1 MNYKGVTGE
10 KENHLV
16 FDDSPYG
23 RVIMLAIKGGKV
35 YTITKGVIDGGTVL
49 VDGGKIVKVGKRIK
63 VPDDAEVIDV
73 SGKVVMPGL
82 VEAHCHIGISEE
94 KIGWAGS
101 DGNEAT
107 DPATPHMRA
116 LDGIKANA
124 DEGGLEAALKAGIT
138 TVQIL
143 PGSANVIGGTGVVVK
158 TAPKVVIDEM
168 VVREPSG
175 MKIAFGENPRRVY
188 GQGLKRMPST
198 RMGVAG
204 VLREWLQKAKGYME
218 KRERLKDDP
227 EKRPEV
233 DLKLEALVPVIK
245 GEIPLR
251 AHAHR
256 ADDIATAVRIAE
268 EFGVE
273 ISWEHAT
280 EGHRIA
286 EWIAEKG
293 VPAVWGPSLGSRGK
307 WEMRELGFDTPRI
320 LYEAGVKLA
329 IQTDATGSNIRHL
342 PIAAGMAVKHGL
354 PYEEALRAITI
365 NPAEILGVA
374 DRVGSIEKGK
384 DADLRILDGDP
395 LELRT
400 KVEMVLI
407 DGEIVYRA

>member
-1 MNYKGVTGE
+1 
-10 KENHLV
+10 
-16 FDDSPYG
+16 
-23 RVIMLAIKGGKV
+23 MLAIKGGKIL
-35 YTITKGVIDGGTVL
+35 TITDGVIEGGTIL
-49 VDGGKIVKVGKRIK
+49 IDGGKIVKVGKRIK
-63 VPDDAEVIDV
+63 VPEDAEVIDV
-73 SGKVVMPGL
+73 TGKVVMPGL
-82 VEAHCHIGISEE
+82 IDAHCHIGIIEE
-94 KIGWAGS
+94 KIGWAGG

-116 LDGIKANA
+116 LDAIKANA
-124 DEGGLEAALKAGIT
+124 DEGGLEAAVKAGIT

-158 TAPKVVIDEM
+158 TAPKVVTDDM
-168 VVREPSG
+168 VIRNPSG

-188 GQGLKRMPST
+188 GEGLKKTPST
-198 RMGVAG
+198 RMGVAAI
-204 VLREWLQKAKGYME
+204 LREWLQKTVNYME
-218 KRERLKDDP
+218 KKDRFKDDP
-227 EKRPEV
+227 EKMPEV
-233 DLKLEALVPVIK
+233 DIKLEALIPVLK

-256 ADDIATAVRIAE
+256 ADDVATAVRIAE
-268 EFGVE
+268 EFGVKM
-273 ISWEHAT
+273 SWEHAT

-293 VPAVWGPSLGSRGK
+293 VPAVWGPSLMSRPK
-307 WEMRELGFDTPRI
+307 WEMRELSFDTPKA
-320 LYEAGVKLA
+320 LHDAGVKFA
-329 IQTDATGSNIRHL
+329 FQTDSMGANIAYL
-342 PIAAGMAVKHGL
+342 PISAGLAVKHGL
-354 PYEEALRAITI
+354 PYEEALKAITI

-400 KVEMVLI
+400 RVEMVLI

>member
-1 MNYKGVTGE
+1 M
-10 KENHLV
+10 
-16 FDDSPYG
+16 
-23 RVIMLAIKGGKV
+23 IAIKDGKIF
-35 YTITKGVIDGGTVL
+35 TITKGVIDKGTIL
-49 VDGGKIVKVGKRIK
+49 VEDGKIKAVGKNVKIPK
-63 VPDDAEVIDV
+63 GAEVIDA

-82 VEAHCHIGISEE
+82 VEAHCHIGIWEE
-94 KIGWAGS
+94 TIGWAGS

-107 DPATPHMRA
+107 EPATPHMRA
-116 LDGIKANA
+116 IDAIKANA
-124 DEGGLEAALKAGIT
+124 DEGGLKAALEAGIT
-138 TVQIL
+138 TAQVL
-143 PGSANVIGGTGVVVK
+143 PGSANVIGGWGVVIK
-158 TAPKVVIDEM
+158 TTPKVVVDDM
-168 VVREPSG
+168 VLLHPSG

-188 GQGLKRMPST
+188 GVEQKKMPST

-204 VLREWLQKAKGYME
+204 ILRDWLQKTKNYIE
-218 KRERLKDDP
+218 KKERFKDEP
-227 EKRPEV
+227 EKMPEV
-233 DLKLEALVPVIK
+233 DVKLEALEPVLR

-268 EFGVE
+268 EFGVK

-293 VPAVWGPSLGSRGK
+293 VPAVWGPSLTARGK
-307 WEMRELGFDTPRI
+307 WEMRELDFSTPKT
-320 LYEAGVKLA
+320 LHDAGVKFA
-329 IQTDATGSNIRHL
+329 IQTDALGQPIGFL
-342 PIAAGMAVKHGL
+342 PLCAGLAVKHGL
-354 PYEEALRAITI
+354 PYDAALKAITI
-365 NPAEILGVA
+365 TPAEIIGVA

-407 DGEIVYRA
+407 DGEIVYKA

>member
-1 MNYKGVTGE
+1 
-10 KENHLV
+10 
-16 FDDSPYG
+16 
-23 RVIMLAIKGGKV
+23 MLAIKGGKIL
-35 YTITKGVIDGGTVL
+35 TITGGVIEGGTIL

-63 VPDDAEVIDV
+63 VPEGAEVIDV
-73 SGKVVMPGL
+73 TGKVVMPGL
-82 VEAHCHIGISEE
+82 IDAHCHIGIIEE
-94 KIGWAGS
+94 KIGWAGG

-116 LDGIKANA
+116 LDAIKANA
-124 DEGGLEAALKAGIT
+124 DEGGLEAAVKAGIT

-158 TAPKVVIDEM
+158 TAPKVVTDDM
-168 VVREPSG
+168 VIRNPSG

-188 GQGLKRMPST
+188 GEGMKKTPST
-198 RMGVAG
+198 RMGVAAI
-204 VLREWLQKAKGYME
+204 LREWLQKTVNYME
-218 KRERLKDDP
+218 KKERFKDDP
-227 EKRPEV
+227 EKMPEV
-233 DLKLEALVPVIK
+233 DIKLEALIPVLK

-256 ADDIATAVRIAE
+256 ADDVATAVRIAE
-268 EFGVE
+268 EFGVKM
-273 ISWEHAT
+273 SWEHAT

-293 VPAVWGPSLGSRGK
+293 VPAVWGPSLMSRPK
-307 WEMRELGFDTPRI
+307 WEMRELSFDTPKA
-320 LYEAGVKLA
+320 LHDAGVKFA
-329 IQTDATGSNIRHL
+329 FQTDSMGANIAYL
-342 PIAAGMAVKHGL
+342 PISAGLAVKHGL
-354 PYEEALRAITI
+354 PYEEALKAITI

-400 KVEMVLI
+400 RVEMVLI

>member
-1 MNYKGVTGE
+1 
-10 KENHLV
+10 
-16 FDDSPYG
+16 
-23 RVIMLAIKGGKV
+23 MLAIKGGKI

-198 RMGVAG
+198 RMGIAG

-307 WEMRELGFDTPRI
+307 WEMRELGFDTPKI

>member
-1 MNYKGVTGE
+1 
-10 KENHLV
+10 
-16 FDDSPYG
+16 
-23 RVIMLAIKGGKV
+23 MLAIKGGKI

-63 VPDDAEVIDV
+63 VPADAEVIDV

-286 EWIAEKG
+286 EWIAGKG

>member
-1 MNYKGVTGE
+1 
-10 KENHLV
+10 
-16 FDDSPYG
+16 
-23 RVIMLAIKGGKV
+23 MLAIKGGKIL
-35 YTITKGVIDGGTVL
+35 TITDGVIEGGTIL
-49 VDGGKIVKVGKRIK
+49 IDGGKIVKVGKRIK
-63 VPDDAEVIDV
+63 VPEDTEVIDV
-73 SGKVVMPGL
+73 TGKVVMPGL
-82 VEAHCHIGISEE
+82 IDAHCHIGIIEE
-94 KIGWAGS
+94 KIGWAGG
-101 DGNEAT
+101 DGNEMT

-116 LDGIKANA
+116 LDAIKANA
-124 DEGGLEAALKAGIT
+124 NEGGLEAAVKAGIT

-158 TAPKVVIDEM
+158 TAPKVVTDDM
-168 VVREPSG
+168 VIRNPSG

-188 GQGLKRMPST
+188 GEGQKKTPST
-198 RMGVAG
+198 RMGVAAI
-204 VLREWLQKAKGYME
+204 LREWLQKTVNYME
-218 KRERLKDDP
+218 KKERFKDDP
-227 EKRPEV
+227 EKKPEV
-233 DLKLEALVPVIK
+233 DIKLEALIPVLK

-268 EFGVE
+268 EFGVK

-293 VPAVWGPSLGSRGK
+293 IPAVWGPSLMSRPK
-307 WEMRELGFDTPRI
+307 WEMRELSFDTPKA
-320 LYEAGVKLA
+320 LYDAGVKFA
-329 IQTDATGSNIRHL
+329 FQTDSMGANIAYL
-342 PIAAGMAVKHGL
+342 PISAGLAVKHGL

-365 NPAEILGVA
+365 VPAEILGVA

-400 KVEMVLI
+400 RVEMVLI
-407 DGEIVYRA
+407 DGEIAYKA

>member
-1 MNYKGVTGE
+1 M
-10 KENHLV
+10 ENHLV
-16 FDDSPYG
+16 FDDSPYE

-124 DEGGLEAALKAGIT
+124 NEGGLEAALKAGIT

-188 GQGLKRMPST
+188 GQGLKKMPST

-204 VLREWLQKAKGYME
+204 VLREWLQKAKGYVE
-218 KRERLKDDP
+218 KREMLKDDP

-233 DLKLEALVPVIK
+233 DIKLEALVPVIK

-286 EWIAEKG
+286 EWIAGKG

-320 LYEAGVKLA
+320 LFEAGVKLA
-329 IQTDATGSNIRHL
+329 IQTDAAGSNIRHL

-374 DRVGSIEKGK
+374 DRVGSIEAGK

>member
-1 MNYKGVTGE
+1 M
-10 KENHLV
+10 ENHLV
-16 FDDSPYG
+16 VDDSRYE
-23 RVIMLAIKGGKV
+23 RIIMLAFKGGKI
-35 YTITKGVIDGGTVL
+35 YTITKGVIDGGTVI

-63 VPDDAEVIDV
+63 IPDDAEVIDV

-158 TAPKVVIDEM
+158 TAPKVVTDEM

-188 GQGLKRMPST
+188 GQGLKRMPAT

-204 VLREWLQKAKGYME
+204 VLREWLQKAKGYAE

-286 EWIAEKG
+286 EWIAGKG
-293 VPAVWGPSLGSRGK
+293 VPCVWGPSLSSRGK
-307 WEMRELGFDTPRI
+307 WEMRELGFDTPKV

-329 IQTDATGSNIRHL
+329 IQTDATGSNIRYL

-374 DRVGSIEKGK
+374 DRVGSIEVGK

-395 LELRT
+395 LELQTR
-400 KVEMVLI
+400 VEMVLI
-407 DGEIVYRA
+407 DGEIIHRV

>member
-1 MNYKGVTGE
+1 M
-10 KENHLV
+10 ENHLV
-16 FDDSPYG
+16 VDDSPYG

-35 YTITKGVIDGGTVL
+35 YTITKGVIDGGTIL
-49 VDGGKIVKVGKRIK
+49 VNGGKIVKVGKRIK

-188 GQGLKRMPST
+188 GQGLKRMPAT

-204 VLREWLQKAKGYME
+204 VLREWLQKAKGYAE

-307 WEMRELGFDTPRI
+307 WEMRELGFDTPKA

-354 PYEEALRAITI
+354 PYEEALKAITI

-400 KVEMVLI
+400 RVEMVLI
-407 DGEIVYRA
+407 DGEIVHRA